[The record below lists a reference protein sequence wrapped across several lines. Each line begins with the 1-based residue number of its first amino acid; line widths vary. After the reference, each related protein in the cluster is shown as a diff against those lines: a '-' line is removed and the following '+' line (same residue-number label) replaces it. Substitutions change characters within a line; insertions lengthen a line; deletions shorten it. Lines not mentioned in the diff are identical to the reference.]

1 MPEKS
6 LTQYAYDVLKETK
19 APVAFADL
27 FKAAL
32 TKAGVEELTDDQKK
46 ILMSRFYTSLTV
58 DGKFFC
64 LQNNQWDLRY
74 RHTEKEIGEVLEAAY
89 SEDYDDVESDS
100 FDNGEEEMPEVLKE
114 NRDSDEDEEES
125 DDVDYDRSKSSDEF

>member
-6 LTQYAYDVLKETK
+6 LTQYAYDVLTETK
-19 APVAFADL
+19 APLAFADL

-32 TKAGVEELTDDQKK
+32 AKAGMSELSDSQLKV
-46 ILMSRFYTSLTV
+46 LMSRFYTSLTV

-74 RHTEKEIGEVLEAAY
+74 RHTEKEISEVLEAAY
-89 SEDYDDVESDS
+89 SDDIEEESES
-100 FDNGEEEMPEVLKE
+100 FDSGEDEMPDELKE
-114 NRDSDEDEEES
+114 DKDEDEEES
-125 DDVDYDRSKSSDEF
+125 DEVDYDRSKTSEEF